1 MMVRQREFDEEKALD
16 DAMMLFW
23 EKGYRATTLSD
34 LTAKMGIQRPSLYAA
49 FGDKEEL
56 FEAALRTYTKQH
68 ASRIRTKLQN
78 NRSVKE
84 AFHLLLTD
92 VVEEE
97 YGDGPSKGCFCI
109 NTIVELAP
117 HEEKFEILTREHQM
131 YLSVIFEEKIVQGI
145 RSGELESGSNAKA
158 LAQTLVVSFIGLTV
172 LMKSR
177 PERSFVDH
185 SIATILSILK

>member
-1 MMVRQREFDEEKALD
+1 MVRQREFDKEKALD
-16 DAMMLFW
+16 EAMVLFW

-34 LTAKMGIQRPSLYAA
+34 LTEKMGIQRPSLYSA

-56 FEAALRTYTKQH
+56 FEAALRKYTKQH
-68 ASRIRTKLQN
+68 AAHIRTKLQN
-78 NRSVKE
+78 NLSVKK
-84 AFHLLLTD
+84 AFHALFADL
-92 VVEEE
+92 VEEE
-97 YGDGPSKGCFCI
+97 YRDGPSKGCFCI

-131 YLSVIFEEKIVQGI
+131 YLSVIFEERIVQGI
-145 RSGELESGSNAKA
+145 RSGELKRSLNAKA

-177 PERSFVDH
+177 PERLFVDH
-185 SIATILSILK
+185 SVATILSILK